1 MDFKQRP
8 AVYYNETLSV
18 RSIDATG
25 ITKKNGN
32 QNEKVKDNS
41 TLQSSKQKPY
51 ELDYLQSYGEDITR
65 RMVEK
70 DRQAM
75 TAIYDSFFK
84 EKSDED
90 LYEEKK
96 KSHLDVQTSFYNEK
110 EITRQNTAA
119 GISR

>member
-8 AVYYNETLSV
+8 PVYYDETLNV
-18 RSIDATG
+18 RSKDAIG

-32 QNEKVKDNS
+32 QNEKIKENS

-51 ELDYLQSYGEDITR
+51 HLDYISGGGEDITR
-65 RMVEK
+65 RAVENDK
-70 DRQAM
+70 KAM

-90 LYEEKK
+90 LYEQKI
-96 KSHLDVQTSFYNEK
+96 KSHLDVQTTFYNEK
-110 EITRQNTAA
+110 EITRQNTRA